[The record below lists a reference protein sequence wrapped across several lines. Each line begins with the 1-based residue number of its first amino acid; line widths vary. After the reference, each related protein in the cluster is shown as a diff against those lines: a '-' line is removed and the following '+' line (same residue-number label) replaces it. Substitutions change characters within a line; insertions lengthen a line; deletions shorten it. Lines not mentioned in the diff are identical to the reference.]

1 MSGKKKPAGKQI
13 ALCLL
18 LTAAVDGL
26 GVLLVTLL
34 AVKGIVGE
42 DRVPQA
48 LGALA
53 FCAAF
58 AGGLP
63 AGTGRLGPG
72 GSLLN
77 AGAFALLLILLC
89 FGGWGE
95 GIAVRGLILLAL
107 ILLGGLLAGLV
118 GAPFVSG
125 MIDTVLRSLRDE
137 PGYWWHTYRRAWKQ
151 NWRQSLVPGALLGLF
166 LGGWGWLLRTMLDG
180 RFAANPSATLWVVA
194 VVSIF
199 ICTGFLVWL
208 LVQVPLLDLPLGQL
222 AKNAAL
228 MFFGFFPRTLAAA
241 LLLLVYWGLTLLYMP
256 YTIPVLLLF
265 SFWLPV
271 SAAVMILYPALDKAF
286 KLEETLAARRDA
298 ELDDYMA
305 DNDR

>member
-34 AVKGIVGE
+34 A
-42 DRVPQA
+42 

-63 AGTGRLGPG
+63 AGKGRLGPG

-107 ILLGGLLAGLV
+107 ILLGGLLAALLCGKVGKRSNKRLV
-118 GAPFVSG
+118 KSHKK
-125 MIDTVLRSLRDE
+125 LRS
-137 PGYWWHTYRRAWKQ
+137 
-151 NWRQSLVPGALLGLF
+151 V
-166 LGGWGWLLRTMLDG
+166 
-180 RFAANPSATLWVVA
+180 
-194 VVSIF
+194 
-199 ICTGFLVWL
+199 
-208 LVQVPLLDLPLGQL
+208 
-222 AKNAAL
+222 
-228 MFFGFFPRTLAAA
+228 
-241 LLLLVYWGLTLLYMP
+241 
-256 YTIPVLLLF
+256 
-265 SFWLPV
+265 
-271 SAAVMILYPALDKAF
+271 
-286 KLEETLAARRDA
+286 
-298 ELDDYMA
+298 
-305 DNDR
+305 

>member
-63 AGTGRLGPG
+63 AGKGRLGPG

-77 AGAFALLLILLC
+77 AGAFALLLLLLC

-95 GIAVRGLILLAL
+95 GIAVPGTDPSGPDPAGRAAGGSAL
-107 ILLGGLLAGLV
+107 RESGEAAQQAIGEISQKAAFRLKKRRPV
-118 GAPFVSG
+118 GR
-125 MIDTVLRSLRDE
+125 RSFFAVWSD
-137 PGYWWHTYRRAWKQ
+137 
-151 NWRQSLVPGALLGLF
+151 
-166 LGGWGWLLRTMLDG
+166 MG
-180 RFAANPSATLWVVA
+180 RF
-194 VVSIF
+194 
-199 ICTGFLVWL
+199 G
-208 LVQVPLLDLPLGQL
+208 G
-222 AKNAAL
+222 
-228 MFFGFFPRTLAAA
+228 G
-241 LLLLVYWGLTLLYMP
+241 
-256 YTIPVLLLF
+256 
-265 SFWLPV
+265 
-271 SAAVMILYPALDKAF
+271 
-286 KLEETLAARRDA
+286 
-298 ELDDYMA
+298 
-305 DNDR
+305 

>member
-63 AGTGRLGPG
+63 AGKGRLGPG

-77 AGAFALLLILLC
+77 AGAFALLLLLLC

-95 GIAVRGLILLAL
+95 GIAVRGLIRLAL
-107 ILLGGLLAGLV
+107 ILLGGLLAVYEIAHSEVLLCGKVGKRSNKRLV
-118 GAPFVSG
+118 KSHKK
-125 MIDTVLRSLRDE
+125 LRS
-137 PGYWWHTYRRAWKQ
+137 
-151 NWRQSLVPGALLGLF
+151 V
-166 LGGWGWLLRTMLDG
+166 
-180 RFAANPSATLWVVA
+180 
-194 VVSIF
+194 
-199 ICTGFLVWL
+199 
-208 LVQVPLLDLPLGQL
+208 
-222 AKNAAL
+222 
-228 MFFGFFPRTLAAA
+228 
-241 LLLLVYWGLTLLYMP
+241 
-256 YTIPVLLLF
+256 
-265 SFWLPV
+265 
-271 SAAVMILYPALDKAF
+271 
-286 KLEETLAARRDA
+286 
-298 ELDDYMA
+298 
-305 DNDR
+305 

>member
-63 AGTGRLGPG
+63 AGKGRLGPG

-77 AGAFALLLILLC
+77 AGAFALLLLLLC

-107 ILLGGLLAGLV
+107 DPAGRAAGGAALRKGGEAVQQAIGEISQKAAFRLKKRRPVGRRSFFAGW
-118 GAPFVSG
+118 SD
-125 MIDTVLRSLRDE
+125 M
-137 PGYWWHTYRRAWKQ
+137 
-151 NWRQSLVPGALLGLF
+151 
-166 LGGWGWLLRTMLDG
+166 G
-180 RFAANPSATLWVVA
+180 RF
-194 VVSIF
+194 
-199 ICTGFLVWL
+199 CG
-208 LVQVPLLDLPLGQL
+208 G
-222 AKNAAL
+222 
-228 MFFGFFPRTLAAA
+228 
-241 LLLLVYWGLTLLYMP
+241 
-256 YTIPVLLLF
+256 
-265 SFWLPV
+265 
-271 SAAVMILYPALDKAF
+271 
-286 KLEETLAARRDA
+286 
-298 ELDDYMA
+298 
-305 DNDR
+305 

>member
-63 AGTGRLGPG
+63 AGKGRLGPG

-77 AGAFALLLILLC
+77 AGAFALLLLLLC

-107 ILLGGLLAGLV
+107 ILLGGLLVFL
-118 GAPFVSG
+118 FV
-125 MIDTVLRSLRDE
+125 
-137 PGYWWHTYRRAWKQ
+137 RRFGVK
-151 NWRQSLVPGALLGLF
+151 
-166 LGGWGWLLRTMLDG
+166 
-180 RFAANPSATLWVVA
+180 A
-194 VVSIF
+194 VEV
-199 ICTGFLVWL
+199 
-208 LVQVPLLDLPLGQL
+208 
-222 AKNAAL
+222 
-228 MFFGFFPRTLAAA
+228 FFPREKIESLRFLHNEKRLALWVFILFFIPGTPKDIMTYIVPLTPMKLSTFLLLSTVARLPSVVTSTTLGPTLLAISVTESASAVLAVPPAA
-241 LLLLVYWGLTLLYMP
+241 L
-256 YTIPVLLLF
+256 PV
-265 SFWLPV
+265 PDE
-271 SAAVMILYPALDKAF
+271 AAGA
-286 KLEETLAARRDA
+286 
-298 ELDDYMA
+298 
-305 DNDR
+305 

>member
-34 AVKGIVGE
+34 AVKGIMGE

-63 AGTGRLGPG
+63 AGKGRLGPG

-77 AGAFALLLILLC
+77 AGAFALLLLLLC

-95 GIAVRGLILLAL
+95 VIAVRGLILLAL
-107 ILLGGLLAGLV
+107 ILLL
-118 GAPFVSG
+118 
-125 MIDTVLRSLRDE
+125 
-137 PGYWWHTYRRAWKQ
+137 
-151 NWRQSLVPGALLGLF
+151 ALL
-166 LGGWGWLLRTMLDG
+166 RI
-180 RFAANPSATLWVVA
+180 A
-194 VVSIF
+194 
-199 ICTGFLVWL
+199 
-208 LVQVPLLDLPLGQL
+208 
-222 AKNAAL
+222 
-228 MFFGFFPRTLAAA
+228 
-241 LLLLVYWGLTLLYMP
+241 
-256 YTIPVLLLF
+256 
-265 SFWLPV
+265 
-271 SAAVMILYPALDKAF
+271 
-286 KLEETLAARRDA
+286 
-298 ELDDYMA
+298 
-305 DNDR
+305 

>member
-34 AVKGIVGE
+34 AVKGIVG
-42 DRVPQA
+42 RTGSA
-48 LGALA
+48 GAGALA

-63 AGTGRLGPG
+63 AGKGRLGPG

-107 ILLGGLLAGLV
+107 ILLGGLLAALLCGKVGKRSNKRLV
-118 GAPFVSG
+118 KSHKK
-125 MIDTVLRSLRDE
+125 LRS
-137 PGYWWHTYRRAWKQ
+137 
-151 NWRQSLVPGALLGLF
+151 V
-166 LGGWGWLLRTMLDG
+166 
-180 RFAANPSATLWVVA
+180 
-194 VVSIF
+194 
-199 ICTGFLVWL
+199 
-208 LVQVPLLDLPLGQL
+208 
-222 AKNAAL
+222 
-228 MFFGFFPRTLAAA
+228 
-241 LLLLVYWGLTLLYMP
+241 
-256 YTIPVLLLF
+256 
-265 SFWLPV
+265 
-271 SAAVMILYPALDKAF
+271 
-286 KLEETLAARRDA
+286 
-298 ELDDYMA
+298 
-305 DNDR
+305 

>member
-63 AGTGRLGPG
+63 AGKGRLGPG

-107 ILLGGLLAGLV
+107 ILLGGLLAAVQQAIGEISQKAAFRLKKRRPV
-118 GAPFVSG
+118 GR
-125 MIDTVLRSLRDE
+125 RSFFSVWSD
-137 PGYWWHTYRRAWKQ
+137 
-151 NWRQSLVPGALLGLF
+151 
-166 LGGWGWLLRTMLDG
+166 MG
-180 RFAANPSATLWVVA
+180 RF
-194 VVSIF
+194 
-199 ICTGFLVWL
+199 CG
-208 LVQVPLLDLPLGQL
+208 G
-222 AKNAAL
+222 
-228 MFFGFFPRTLAAA
+228 
-241 LLLLVYWGLTLLYMP
+241 
-256 YTIPVLLLF
+256 
-265 SFWLPV
+265 
-271 SAAVMILYPALDKAF
+271 
-286 KLEETLAARRDA
+286 
-298 ELDDYMA
+298 
-305 DNDR
+305 

>member
-63 AGTGRLGPG
+63 AGKGRLGPG

-77 AGAFALLLILLC
+77 AGAFALLLLLLC

-107 ILLGGLLAGLV
+107 ILLALILLGGLLAALLCGKVGKRSNKRLV
-118 GAPFVSG
+118 KSHKK
-125 MIDTVLRSLRDE
+125 LRS
-137 PGYWWHTYRRAWKQ
+137 
-151 NWRQSLVPGALLGLF
+151 
-166 LGGWGWLLRTMLDG
+166 
-180 RFAANPSATLWVVA
+180 
-194 VVSIF
+194 I
-199 ICTGFLVWL
+199 
-208 LVQVPLLDLPLGQL
+208 
-222 AKNAAL
+222 
-228 MFFGFFPRTLAAA
+228 
-241 LLLLVYWGLTLLYMP
+241 
-256 YTIPVLLLF
+256 
-265 SFWLPV
+265 
-271 SAAVMILYPALDKAF
+271 
-286 KLEETLAARRDA
+286 
-298 ELDDYMA
+298 
-305 DNDR
+305 

>member
-1 MSGKKKPAGKQI
+1 MSGKKKSAGKQI

-63 AGTGRLGPG
+63 AGKGRLGPG

-107 ILLGGLLAGLV
+107 ILLGGLLAALLCGKV
-118 GAPFVSG
+118 GK
-125 MIDTVLRSLRDE
+125 RSISIISISPQAGH
-137 PGYWWHTYRRAWKQ
+137 PGYIGFSGISQMAGQ
-151 NWRQSLVPGALLGLF
+151 APGAS
-166 LGGWGWLLRTMLDG
+166 RPNRAPT
-180 RFAANPSATLWVVA
+180 
-194 VVSIF
+194 SIRCPGPKA
-199 ICTGFLVWL
+199 I
-208 LVQVPLLDLPLGQL
+208 
-222 AKNAAL
+222 
-228 MFFGFFPRTLAAA
+228 FPKLH
-241 LLLLVYWGLTLLYMP
+241 
-256 YTIPVLLLF
+256 IPPHL
-265 SFWLPV
+265 
-271 SAAVMILYPALDKAF
+271 
-286 KLEETLAARRDA
+286 
-298 ELDDYMA
+298 
-305 DNDR
+305 